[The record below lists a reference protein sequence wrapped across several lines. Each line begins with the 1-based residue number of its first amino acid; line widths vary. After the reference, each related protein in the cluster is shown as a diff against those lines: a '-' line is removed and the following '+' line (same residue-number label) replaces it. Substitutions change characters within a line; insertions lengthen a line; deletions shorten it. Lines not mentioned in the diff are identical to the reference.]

1 MYPNIHSEMT
11 VVRSLTSSE
20 AKIRAALLAVLEAT
34 PRPLTFRQIK
44 TSYAGPDASDD
55 LLRSLL
61 REVVTAGAAF
71 PCGADRYWH
80 RDEKAL
86 HQETARNL
94 IAERPRT
101 KSELVRALGDLDTG
115 ATEAWREQLVDELKD
130 QADIHL
136 LPVLGNARSHRL
148 SFKPARLEDYID
160 RARAEYRKA
169 HAALTAAGYGEAD
182 ILRAVC
188 GAKAA
193 AAAPSGTE
201 PAKQLL
207 PARDED
213 DLDFQRD
220 AAELIVYAWQDTA
233 SEEAR
238 TILEDTLF
246 SLGLDP
252 VGKSGVV
259 TDFDGRIHHCT
270 ARLDPGQPIRVI
282 RCGWELRNARGHHLV
297 AKARVEPVSSAS

>member
-1 MYPNIHSEMT
+1 MT
-11 VVRSLTSSE
+11 VARSLTSSE
-20 AKIRAALLAVLEAT
+20 AKIRAALLAVLHAA
-34 PRPLTFRQIK
+34 PRPLSFRQIK
-44 TSYAGPDASDD
+44 TTYAGPDASDD
-55 LLRSLL
+55 LLRALL

-71 PCGADRYWH
+71 PCGTDRYWH

-86 HQETARNL
+86 HVETARTL

-115 ATEAWREQLVDELKD
+115 VSEAWREQLVDELKD
-130 QADIHL
+130 HPDIHL
-136 LPVLGNARSHRL
+136 LPVLGNARSYRL
-148 SFKPARLEDYID
+148 SFKPARLDDYID

-169 HAALTAAGYGEAD
+169 HAALTAAGYGDAD
-182 ILRAVC
+182 ILRAIC
-188 GAKAA
+188 GLKAA
-193 AAAPSGTE
+193 SASAAAPAD
-201 PAKQLL
+201 PAAPERPKPLL

-220 AAELIVYAWQDTA
+220 AAELIVYAWQDTT

-238 TILEDTLF
+238 AILEDTLF

-252 VGKSGVV
+252 VGKPGDV
-259 TDFDGRIHHCT
+259 TAFDGRIQHCT
-270 ARLDPGQPIRVI
+270 ARLDPGQPVRVT

-297 AKARVEPVSSAS
+297 AKARVEPAPSAS